1 MFRKSLLKFIRSVE
15 GKTYHINNSVAVK
28 LLARLR
34 LSFSHLS
41 EHKFSSNFKDMLNPF
56 FLIVSCAAT
65 SIWKTEPSQNDLE
78 NQSLPALN
86 EMNLVDLL

>member
-34 LSFSHLS
+34 LSFSHLR

-56 FLIVSCAAT
+56 FFN
-65 SIWKTEPSQNDLE
+65 SIEAETMTHFFLRCHFYME
-78 NQSLPALN
+78 NRTKSK
-86 EMNLVDLL
+86 